1 MRSIIVLLLLFS
13 VFTVNSQAVKPVV
26 LISGKA
32 VNERNMQPVQ
42 AKIIYEVLPEGTEAG
57 IQRSNPLNGEY
68 KIILPFG
75 KKYGYYAIAEG
86 YYSVTKN
93 LDVSDLTE
101 YQEIEEQN
109 LYLAPVEMDQ
119 VVRLNN
125 LFFEGRT
132 AVLKKESN
140 PELNRFVE
148 FLKINKKI
156 KIELA
161 GHTDNQGEAD
171 ADKKLSLAR
180 AQVVADYLISN
191 GIKADRI
198 EVKGYGQEQPI
209 GFNMSEEGREMNMR
223 VEFKVLSLDYKK
235 S

>member
-1 MRSIIVLLLLFS
+1 MKTRLTVIFICLVSFS
-13 VFTVNSQAVKPVV
+13 WSQAVKPVV

-42 AKIIYEVLPEGTEAG
+42 AKIIYEILPEGQEAG

-68 KIILPFG
+68 KIILPYG

-101 YQEIEEQN
+101 YKEIDEQN
-109 LYLAPVEMDQ
+109 LYLAPIEEDQ

-132 AVLKKESN
+132 SVLLKESY
-140 PELNRFVE
+140 PELDRFVE
-148 FLKINKKI
+148 FLKINKKLTL
-156 KIELA
+156 ELA
-161 GHTDNQGEAD
+161 GHTDNQGKAD
-171 ADKKLSLAR
+171 DDKKLSLER
-180 AQVVADYLISN
+180 AQKVADYLISK
-191 GIKADRI
+191 GIKSDRI
-198 EVKGYGQEQPI
+198 LVKGYGQEQPI

-223 VEFKVLSLDYKK
+223 VEFKVLTTGIKK